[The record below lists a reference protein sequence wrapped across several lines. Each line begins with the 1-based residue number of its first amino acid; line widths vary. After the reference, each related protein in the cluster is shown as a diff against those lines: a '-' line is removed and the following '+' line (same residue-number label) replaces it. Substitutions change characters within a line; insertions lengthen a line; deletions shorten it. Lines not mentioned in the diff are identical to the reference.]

1 MVTIDDFNQIA
12 SRHIKRRETIAE
24 SIEALIVEAVVELN
38 LWLMRSKVDDVIG
51 RLRKRQEEIVA
62 VALDEVKAYAEE
74 THHHIQMEAILKRA
88 MWSIIKEPINQMK
101 EMDNAEDI
109 ERCKVVLEQLFEV

>member
-74 THHHIQMEAILKRA
+74 THHHIQMEPYSKGPCGPLSK
-88 MWSIIKEPINQMK
+88 NQL
-101 EMDNAEDI
+101 I
-109 ERCKVVLEQLFEV
+109 R